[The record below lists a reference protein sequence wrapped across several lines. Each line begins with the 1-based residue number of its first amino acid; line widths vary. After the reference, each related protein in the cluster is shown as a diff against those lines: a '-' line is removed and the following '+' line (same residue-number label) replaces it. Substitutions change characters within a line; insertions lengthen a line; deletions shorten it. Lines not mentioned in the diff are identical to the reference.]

1 MQIGYILMEIWLNL
15 IVRRKKRSKIDLDG
29 KYWIQNI
36 LIKNHLK
43 SLNKIN

>member
-15 IVRRKKRSKIDLDG
+15 IGRRKKRSKIDLDG
-29 KYWIQNI
+29 KYWIQSI